1 MRRDTVETLTST
13 LVERV
18 QALVKTDEPV
28 HWGHPLLLTT
38 PTSMA
43 LNHLAIHQAA
53 TEKALLE
60 IAVEVER
67 MAYEIQKL
75 TAQSEAALASA

>member
-1 MRRDTVETLTST
+1 VETLTST

-18 QALVKTDEPV
+18 QALVKPDEAIQ
-28 HWGHPLLLTT
+28 WGHPLLSTT

-43 LNHLAIHQAA
+43 INHLAIHQAA

-60 IAVEVER
+60 LTLEVQR
-67 MAYEIQKL
+67 MAYEIQRL
-75 TAQSEAALASA
+75 TAPE

>member
-1 MRRDTVETLTST
+1 METLTST

-28 HWGHPLLLTT
+28 QWGHPLLSTT
-38 PTSMA
+38 PTPMA
-43 LNHLAIHQAA
+43 IGHLAVHQAA

-60 IAVEVER
+60 IALEVER
-67 MAYEIQKL
+67 MGSEIQKL
-75 TAQSEAALASA
+75 TAQSEVVLASA

>member
-1 MRRDTVETLTST
+1 METLTST

-28 HWGHPLLLTT
+28 QWGHPLLSTT
-38 PTSMA
+38 PTSLA
-43 LNHLAIHQAA
+43 INHLAMHQAA

-60 IAVEVER
+60 VALAVER

-75 TAQSEAALASA
+75 TAQSEVALASV